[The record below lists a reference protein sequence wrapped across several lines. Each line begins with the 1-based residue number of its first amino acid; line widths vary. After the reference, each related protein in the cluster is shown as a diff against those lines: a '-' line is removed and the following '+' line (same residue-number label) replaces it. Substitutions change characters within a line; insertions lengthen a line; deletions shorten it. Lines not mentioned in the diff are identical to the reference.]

1 GVGTSQMA
9 ARGVTFA
16 KVQAIATNRL
26 LGRSTASSGDI
37 EEITLGTLFSGRL
50 PNYRARIG
58 DR

>member
-1 GVGTSQMA
+1 MA